1 MRVFLFALLFI
12 LDLSLAVLGL
22 LAARG
27 LSLVARAGATLWLH
41 ATASHCGG
49 FSCGTRLS
57 CPTACGIL
65 LPKGL
70 NPRPLHC
77 KVNS

>member
-1 MRVFLFALLFI
+1 MRVFLLFI

-27 LSLVARAGATLWLH
+27 PSLAAEQGLLSSCGARA
-41 ATASHCGG
+41 SYCGG
-49 FSCGTRLS
+49 FSCGTWLS
-57 CPTACGIL
+57 CPAACGIFL
-65 LPKGL
+65 HKGL
-70 NPRPLHC
+70 SPCPLHC